1 MMKKKL
7 YNIIFLVTSCL
18 VLVSCSSGF
27 LKEYSQDLGRVQTVN
42 DLKELVVGDCL
53 LPKSLF
59 SNKNS
64 SFQTYNPNYL
74 CVHFMSDELQENVR
88 TEEDVDGYI
97 GYRDKMFPYFTWQQ
111 NLYFDKY
118 GKSSYE
124 SNESELWNLAYQVI
138 NNCNMVL
145 DAADL
150 LSTHSEAEKAEVQKV
165 KGELYYLRASYYLML
180 VNLYGKPYTPSTAA
194 TEPAVPVKLSSNVE
208 DKEFQRA
215 SVADVYAQIVSD
227 LNAAEVQLSSA
238 SAPGSIYHPGIEAV
252 YILRSRVALYMQDWV
267 TAKTYAQKAID
278 KDGYL
283 LNLQEITSTSYPL
296 SKQNAEVVFSNGA
309 SMLGNILFIKPG
321 KTNSYYEVS
330 PTWYLSDNLY
340 ALFSDD
346 DYRKT
351 TYITTADDL
360 TNSFPTYHKVDC
372 SIASYG
378 KYKEVSDVF
387 SIRTAEAYL
396 NIAEAEAQLGNDSE
410 ACKWLGKLRQNRIA
424 DGGSVTL
431 AGAELI
437 NFVREEREREL
448 FLEGQR
454 WFDLRRYM
462 VDEKYPFTKEIVHTM
477 STFKSQDWTDYR
489 SNLSKYRLEKN
500 DAAYTLDIPKQVRDF
515 QPSIG
520 SNQRPVRPA
529 FESEDFSAGGGD
541 DGDENYDW

>member
-1 MMKKKL
+1 MKKKL
-7 YNIIFLVTSCL
+7 FNIICIAASWL
-18 VLVSCSSGF
+18 VLASCSSDF
-27 LKEYSQDLGRVQTVN
+27 LKEYSQDLGRVQTVD
-42 DLKELVVGDCL
+42 DLNELLVGDCL
-53 LPKSLF
+53 IPKSLF
-59 SNKNS
+59 SIERS
-64 SFQTYNPNYL
+64 YFQTENDNYL
-74 CVHFMSDELQENVR
+74 CVHFMSDELQENVN
-88 TEEDVDGYI
+88 TEEDVDGGV

-111 NLYFDKY
+111 NLYIDKN

-124 SNESELWNLAYQVI
+124 SNESQLWNQAYQLI

-145 DAADL
+145 DAADI
-150 LSTHSEAEKAEVQKV
+150 LSTHSDEEKAEVKKV

-194 TEPAVPVKLSSNVE
+194 TEPGVPVKLSPNVE
-208 DKEFQRA
+208 DKDFERA
-215 SVADVYAQIVSD
+215 SVADVYTQIVSD
-227 LNAAEVQLSSA
+227 LNDAETLLASA
-238 SAPGSIYHPGIEAV
+238 SAPASIYHPGVEAV
-252 YILRSRVALYMQDWV
+252 YILRSRVALYMQDWA

-278 KDGYL
+278 RDGYL
-283 LNLQEITSTSYPL
+283 LNLQEVPSTSYPL
-296 SKQNAEVVFSNGA
+296 NKQNAEVVFSNGA
-309 SMLGNILFIKPG
+309 SMLGNILFVNLG
-321 KTNSYYEVS
+321 NTNTYYEVS

-340 ALFSDD
+340 SLFSDD

-387 SIRTAEAYL
+387 SVRTAEAYL
-396 NIAEAEAQLGNDSE
+396 NMAEAEAQLGNDGE
-410 ACKWLGKLRQNRIA
+410 ACRWLSKLRENRIA
-424 DGGSVTL
+424 NGGAVGL

-462 VDEKYPFTKEIVHTM
+462 VDAKYPFTKEIVHTM
-477 STFKSQDWTDYR
+477 STFKSQNWTDYR

-520 SNQRPVRPA
+520 SNQRPVRAA
-529 FESEDFSAGGGD
+529 FESEDFSAGGDGD
-541 DGDENYDW
+541 DDNDW

>member
-1 MMKKKL
+1 MKKKL
-7 YNIIFLVTSCL
+7 FNIICIAASWL
-18 VLVSCSSGF
+18 VLASCSSDF
-27 LKEYSQDLGRVQTVN
+27 LKEYSQDLGRVQTVD
-42 DLKELVVGDCL
+42 DLNELLVGDCL
-53 LPKSLF
+53 IPKSLF
-59 SNKNS
+59 SIERS
-64 SFQTYNPNYL
+64 YFQTENDNYL
-74 CVHFMSDELQENVR
+74 CVHFMSDELQENVN
-88 TEEDVDGYI
+88 TEEDVDGGV

-111 NLYFDKY
+111 NLYIDKN

-124 SNESELWNLAYQVI
+124 SNESQLWNQAYQLI

-145 DAADL
+145 DAADIL
-150 LSTHSEAEKAEVQKV
+150 TTHSDEEKAEVKKV

-194 TEPAVPVKLSSNVE
+194 TEPGVPVKLSPNVE
-208 DKEFQRA
+208 DKDFERA
-215 SVADVYAQIVSD
+215 SVADVYTQIVSD
-227 LNAAEVQLSSA
+227 LNDAETLLASA
-238 SAPGSIYHPGIEAV
+238 SAPASIYHPGVEAV
-252 YILRSRVALYMQDWV
+252 YILRSRVALYMQDWA

-278 KDGYL
+278 RDGYL
-283 LNLQEITSTSYPL
+283 LNLQEVSSASYPL
-296 SKQNAEVVFSNGA
+296 SRQNAEVVFSNGA
-309 SMLGNILFIKPG
+309 SMLGNILFVNLG
-321 KTNSYYEVS
+321 NTNTYYEVS

-340 ALFSDD
+340 SLFSDD

-351 TYITTADDL
+351 TYITTDDDL

-387 SIRTAEAYL
+387 SVRTAEAYL
-396 NIAEAEAQLGNDSE
+396 NMAEAEAQLGNDGE
-410 ACKWLGKLRQNRIA
+410 ACRWLSKLRENRIA
-424 DGGSVTL
+424 NGGTVGL

-462 VDEKYPFTKEIVHTM
+462 VDAKYPFTKEIVHTM
-477 STFKSQDWTDYR
+477 STFKSQNWTDYR

-520 SNQRPVRPA
+520 SNQRPVRAA
-529 FESEDFSAGGGD
+529 FESEDFSAGGDGD
-541 DGDENYDW
+541 DDNDW